1 MVNCVCTR
9 PIFQDLKEFVYN
21 NSEVRNNLQ
30 DASDNDSHPNFSE
43 NQRELE
49 SERARIRESENPRVS
64 ERSRERENH
73 RESQRITENHRES
86 DRHTQTIFEKY
97 PWLDNALQII
107 LEKLIRLFAY
117 AVKKIIFKMDVNLAD
132 LL

>member
-1 MVNCVCTR
+1 MILIRVFILLCVVNCVCTR

-49 SERARIRESENPRVS
+49 SERARIPEYQREA
-64 ERSRERENH
+64 ERE
-73 RESQRITENHRES
+73 RITENHRES
-86 DRHTQTIFEKY
+86 QRTTE
-97 PWLDNALQII
+97 NQIDTHKPYSRNI
-107 LEKLIRLFAY
+107 PG
-117 AVKKIIFKMDVNLAD
+117 
-132 LL
+132 